1 MKVPTVPRESDTPE
15 TEVRPSFDCSSEIQG
30 ELGYNPEKYNDMYS
44 MYRLNLARG
53 GREPTNSTYIP

>member
-30 ELGYNPEKYNDMYS
+30 ELGYNPEKYNDMYV
-44 MYRLNLARG
+44 
-53 GREPTNSTYIP
+53 